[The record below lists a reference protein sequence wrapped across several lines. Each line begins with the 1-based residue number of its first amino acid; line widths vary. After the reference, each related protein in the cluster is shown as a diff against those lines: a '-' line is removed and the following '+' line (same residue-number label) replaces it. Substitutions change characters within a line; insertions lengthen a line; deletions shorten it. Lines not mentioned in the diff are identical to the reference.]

1 VSGLTTK
8 TSKTSKVLGVA
19 AAALTIVIAGA
30 GAGTAAA
37 SAEPDPPPPVFYLDS
52 VAGNDAAAGTSADTA
67 WKTLAKASAAPLVP
81 GSKLLLKRGG
91 SWSGQLA
98 VSRSGTA
105 QAPIVVDA
113 YGTGA
118 APIVMG
124 DDEACVDLA
133 GNNIEV
139 YNLQVGVSRDQG
151 RCTWAGFKVSGDDNV
166 VERNLI
172 TGAAAGVYI
181 ATSAQYTAVTNNDFV
196 DNNHMSKL
204 TPKEEDP
211 NDDSGA
217 FAMLVQGDDSNIG
230 WNTIS
235 GSVAFSYDYGFDGA
249 AVEIFMGS
257 RNRVHHNLA
266 FDVDTF
272 TELGTSRKPDGT
284 SNDPDGTS
292 GNVFEYNG
300 IYGPRSRS
308 GLVTRG
314 PVHDDGRIETNGP
327 VFGTVFRNN
336 SMNLPNADAEGV
348 VCDAGC
354 TNQHLTMSQN
364 IVLAAKKSAYA
375 DAAFTAHDHNVF
387 YGGQFQMSAG
397 TANVR
402 KDPKFD
408 AGRPLH
414 LLSTSP
420 AIGLGVTKFN
430 SVDLDGVTVGRDGR
444 IEAGAYEYVA
454 AS

>member
-1 VSGLTTK
+1 MSGLTSK
-8 TSKTSKVLGVA
+8 TSKTSKALGAA
-19 AAALTIVIAGA
+19 AAALVVVFAGA
-30 GAGTAAA
+30 GAATAAA
-37 SAEPDPPPPVFYLDS
+37 SPAPAAATVYYLDS
-52 VAGNDAAAGTSADTA
+52 AAGNDAAAGTSAATA
-67 WKTLAKASAAPLVP
+67 WKTLAKASAASLAP

-91 SWSGQLA
+91 SWSGQLEIK
-98 VSRSGTA
+98 SSGTA
-105 QAPIVVDA
+105 AAPIVVDA

-124 DDEACVDLA
+124 DDEACVALT
-133 GNNIEV
+133 GSNIEV

-151 RCTWAGFKVSGDDNV
+151 RCSWAGIKVSGDDNV
-166 VERNLI
+166 VEKNLI

-181 ATSAQYTAVTNNDFV
+181 ETSARYTAVTNNDFV

-204 TPKEEDP
+204 TPKEEHA

-217 FAMLVQGDDSNIG
+217 FAVLVQGDDSNIG

-235 GSVAFSYDYGFDGA
+235 GSVAFSYDYVFDGA

-266 FDVDTF
+266 VDNDTF
-272 TELGTSRKPDGT
+272 TELGTSREDDGT

-292 GNVFEYNG
+292 GNVFEYNA
-300 IYGPRSRS
+300 IYGSRTRS

-336 SMNLPNADAEGV
+336 SMYLPNADSEGV
-348 VCDAGC
+348 VCDASC
-354 TNQHLTMSQN
+354 TNQHLTLSQN
-364 IVLAAKKSAYA
+364 IVVAAKKIAYA
-375 DAAFTAHDHNVF
+375 GAAFTAHDHNVF

-408 AGRPLH
+408 PNRPLH
-414 LLSTSP
+414 LLGTSP

-430 SVDLDGVTVGRDGR
+430 DVDLDGVAVGQDGR

-454 AS
+454 AG

>member
-1 VSGLTTK
+1 MSGLSSKAPK
-8 TSKTSKVLGVA
+8 TLAASVA
-19 AAALTIVIAGA
+19 AFVVVIAGA
-30 GAGTAAA
+30 AAGTAGASAA
-37 SAEPDPPPPVFYLDS
+37 SAAADGPVVYYLDS
-52 VAGNDAAAGTSADTA
+52 AAGDDGAEGTSADA
-67 WKTLAKASAAPLVP
+67 PWKSLAAASAAPLVP

-98 VSRSGTA
+98 VSASGTA
-105 QAPIVVDA
+105 EAPIVVDA

-118 APIVMG
+118 APILMG
-124 DDEACVDLA
+124 DSEACVDLR
-133 GNNIEV
+133 GSHIEV
-139 YNLQVGVSRDQG
+139 YNLQVGVNRDEG
-151 RCTWAGFKVSGDDNV
+151 RCSWAGIKVGGSDNV

-181 ATSAQYTAVTNNDFV
+181 ETGARYTAVTANDFV

-204 TPKEEDP
+204 TPTDEDP

-230 WNTIS
+230 WNTIT
-235 GSVAFSYDYGFDGA
+235 GSVAFSYDYVFDGA

-266 FDVDTF
+266 IDNDTF

-300 IYGPRSRS
+300 IYGSRARS

-354 TNQHLTMSQN
+354 TNQHLRLSQN
-364 IVLAAKKSAYA
+364 IVLAGKKSAYA
-375 DAAFTAHDHNVF
+375 DPAFTASDHNVF

-408 AGRPLH
+408 PNRPLR

-420 AIGLGVTKFN
+420 AIGLGVTAFDDI
-430 SVDLDGVTVGRDGR
+430 DLDGVAVGKDGR
-444 IEAGAYEYVA
+444 IEAGSYEYVA

>member
-1 VSGLTTK
+1 MSGLT
-8 TSKTSKVLGVA
+8 SKTCAASRAVGAA
-19 AAALTIVIAGA
+19 AAALTVVIAGA
-30 GAGTAAA
+30 GAAVASASAARAAA
-37 SAEPDPPPPVFYLDS
+37 APVYYLDS
-52 VAGNDAAAGTSADTA
+52 VAGDDAAAGTSAATA
-67 WKTLAKASAAPLVP
+67 WKTLAKASAAPLEP

-105 QAPIVVDA
+105 SAPIVVDA

-133 GNNIEV
+133 GNHIEV
-139 YNLQVGVSRDQG
+139 YHLQVGVARDAG
-151 RCTWAGFKVSGDDNV
+151 RCSWAGIKVGGDDNV

-181 ATSAQYTAVTNNDFV
+181 ETTARYTAVTSNDFV
-196 DNNHMSKL
+196 DNNHMSTL
-204 TPKEEDP
+204 TPKEENA

-217 FAMLVQGDDSNIG
+217 FAVLVQGDDSNIG

-272 TELGTSRKPDGT
+272 TELGTSRNDDGT

-327 VFGTVFRNN
+327 VLGTVFRNN
-336 SMNLPNADAEGV
+336 TMHLPNADAEGV
-348 VCDAGC
+348 VCDASC
-354 TNQHLTMSQN
+354 TNAHLTLSQN
-364 IVLAAKKSAYA
+364 IVVAAKKIAYA
-375 DAAFTAHDHNVF
+375 GAAFTAHDHNVF

-408 AGRPLH
+408 ANRPLH

-420 AIGLGVTKFN
+420 AIGLGVTRFN
-430 SVDLDGVTVGRDGR
+430 DVDLDGVAVGQDGR

-454 AS
+454 AG